1 MSERRFRHTPGGLS
15 SVGLLVVYRR
25 RIVGGRVVRRLSEGL
40 ERIADERGRQIV
52 AKAVMPDHTNLFV
65 RVGPTVGC
73 AGAYRRRIARVLGR
87 EFPRPHS
94 HAMALWSPSYFAA
107 SDGYVSESTVRRD
120 IEHRWKAVMG
130 P

>member
-25 RIVGGRVVRRLSEGL
+25 RIVGAGVVRRLSEGL

-73 AGAYRRRIARVLGR
+73 AGAYRRHRMGAEPRVSTPSQPREGVVVALVFPCLGR
-87 EFPRPHS
+87 IRVGV
-94 HAMALWSPSYFAA
+94 
-107 SDGYVSESTVRRD
+107 DG
-120 IEHRWKAVMG
+120 A

>member
-1 MSERRFRHTPGGLS
+1 
-15 SVGLLVVYRR
+15 VVPDVPAPNRR
-25 RIVGGRVVRRLSEGL
+25 RAGGPPAKRGAGG
-40 ERIADERGRQIV
+40 IADERGWQIV
-52 AKAVMPDHTNLFV
+52 AKAVLPDHTNLFV
-65 RVGPTVGC
+65 RVGPTVCC
-73 AGAYRRRIARVLGR
+73 AGAYRRGIARVLGR

-107 SDGYVSESTVRRD
+107 SDRYVSESTVRRD